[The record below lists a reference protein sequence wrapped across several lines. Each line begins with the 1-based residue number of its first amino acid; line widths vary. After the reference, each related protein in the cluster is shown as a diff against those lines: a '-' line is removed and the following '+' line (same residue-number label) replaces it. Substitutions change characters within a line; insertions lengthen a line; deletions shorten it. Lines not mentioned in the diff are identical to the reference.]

1 MGHASYNNRLPASLS
16 LFLFLVVPET
26 RAQTHALDLME
37 VRTVKINNVSLSATD
52 HDLREFFSF
61 SGEIEYVELHSCN
74 ETSQVAYVTFKDATG
89 ADTSILLSVISLV
102 DAFLGATIVD
112 QPVTIEMAAE
122 YKLPAAV
129 ASTLPAEKVNV
140 NTGDTTPAARK
151 AEDVV
156 SSMLAQGFILGKDA
170 ISKAKAFDEKHQ
182 IYSTATA
189 TVVTLDQ
196 KIGFS
201 EKLSAGTTMVNDKL
215 RQMDEKFQV
224 SEKTKS
230 AYSAAGQTVST
241 AGSALMSNR
250 YILTGAAWA
259 VGAYSRAAQTA
270 NEVSQKTKEKV
281 LAEKD
286 KNGNKAGGSQA
297 EGTKAEGSSGRHQSR
312 RQSSRRHQS
321 RRQSSGRQ

>member
-1 MGHASYNNRLPASLS
+1 M
-16 LFLFLVVPET
+16 
-26 RAQTHALDLME
+26 
-37 VRTVKINNVSLSATD
+37 
-52 HDLREFFSF
+52 
-61 SGEIEYVELHSCN
+61 
-74 ETSQVAYVTFKDATG
+74 
-89 ADTSILLSVISLV
+89 
-102 DAFLGATIVD
+102 
-112 QPVTIEMAAE
+112 
-122 YKLPAAV
+122 
-129 ASTLPAEKVNV
+129 
-140 NTGDTTPAARK
+140 
-151 AEDVV
+151 

-189 TVVTLDQ
+189 TVATLDQ

-215 RQMDEKFQV
+215 RQMDERFQV

-286 KNGNKAGGSQA
+286 KNGNKAGGIQA
-297 EGTKAEGSSGRHQSR
+297 EGTKAEGSEAEGSQAEGIKVEGSPAEGIKVEGSQAEGNNAAAGNQAEGTKTEGSKAAEGI
-312 RQSSRRHQS
+312 QVESNKIEGGS
-321 RRQSSGRQ
+321 

>member
-1 MGHASYNNRLPASLS
+1 M
-16 LFLFLVVPET
+16 E
-26 RAQTHALDLME
+26 E
-37 VRTVKINNVSLSATD
+37 VRTVKINNVSLRATD

-61 SGEIEYVELHSCN
+61 SGEVEYVELHSYN
-74 ETSQVAYVTFKDATG
+74 ETSQVAYVTFKDASG
-89 ADTSILLSVISLV
+89 ADTSILLS
-102 DAFLGATIVD
+102 GATIVD
-112 QPVTIEMAAE
+112 RPVTIDMAAD

-129 ASTLPAEKVNV
+129 ASTLPAATVNV
-140 NTGDTTPAARK
+140 NAGGPKDAVRK

-156 SSMLAQGFILGKDA
+156 SSMLAKGFILGKDA

-189 TVVTLDQ
+189 TVATLDQ

-201 EKLSAGTTMVNDKL
+201 EKLSAGTSMVNDKL

-250 YILTGAAWA
+250 YILTGTAWA
-259 VGAYSRAAQTA
+259 TGAYNRAAQTA

-281 LAEKD
+281 LAEED
-286 KNGNKAGGSQA
+286 KNGNKAEGSQGEGSKAEGSQA
-297 EGTKAEGSSGRHQSR
+297 EGTKAEGSQADDSQADGNKAEGSQAGGNQAEGNRAEGSQAEGNKAEDSKAE
-312 RQSSRRHQS
+312 SNKVEGGS
-321 RRQSSGRQ
+321 